1 VGALY
6 RSDSLS
12 TLRGEDRERF
22 QALGVR
28 TVIDLR
34 HEWEI
39 AAAGRVPE
47 SDELR
52 YHNFS
57 IERQPYYQA
66 GLDPRVDAVSF
77 LAERFAEVAAD
88 GVTELRQTLEVIA
101 SEGSA
106 PVVFHCAGGK
116 DRSGIVA
123 ALVLALLGVSQDD
136 IAADFALTEA
146 TRDWLIADWRR
157 THPGEAS
164 LWPGYGR
171 ATAELMRLF
180 LSDLAAKH
188 GSVRD
193 YTANLLGVTDDAV
206 IALHVQYLGGEPG

>member
-12 TLRGEDRERF
+12 TLRGEDWESF

-28 TVIDLR
+28 TLIDLR

-39 AAAGRVPE
+39 AAAGRMPE

-57 IERQPYYQA
+57 IEHQRYDQA

-88 GVTELRQTLEVIA
+88 GVTRPERGLARV
-101 SEGSA
+101 SA
-106 PVVFHCAGGK
+106 PPVGDQPISRRFGEREVRGDVVLRHSQQRRHERGDDPAAILT
-116 DRSGIVA
+116 SGAVKHHRRA
-123 ALVLALLGVSQDD
+123 AL
-136 IAADFALTEA
+136 
-146 TRDWLIADWRR
+146 
-157 THPGEAS
+157 
-164 LWPGYGR
+164 
-171 ATAELMRLF
+171 AELMRLF

-193 YTANLLGVTDDAV
+193 YTANLLGVTDDGV
-206 IALHVQYLGGEPG
+206 MALHVQYLGGDPG